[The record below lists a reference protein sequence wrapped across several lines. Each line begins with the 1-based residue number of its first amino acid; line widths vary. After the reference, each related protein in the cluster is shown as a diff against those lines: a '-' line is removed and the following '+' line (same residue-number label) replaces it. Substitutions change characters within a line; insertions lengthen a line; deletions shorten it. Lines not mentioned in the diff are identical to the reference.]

1 MFRRRPYLPF
11 ILPAFTIMGVLIA
24 VPVIVMITYAMTD
37 YEIGYPSFEFV
48 GAENFLRLFRSA
60 SFWHS
65 VTLTL
70 RYALIV
76 TALSLLIGFLM
87 AQLIDRHLR
96 WRPVA
101 IAALVVPIAMT
112 PSIAGQIWGLILNS
126 EYGVLN
132 FLLDAAINV
141 RQPWLA
147 SDWAF
152 ASVVGVSVWQ
162 SAPFAA
168 LIIFA
173 GLQSMPAEPF
183 EAARVDGAG
192 TLQTLWHI
200 TLPLLRMPLL
210 LALIFVSIDAL
221 RIFDIPFTLTQGG
234 PGDATE
240 LLGMYIY
247 RTGFGQTGWIGRAS
261 AASVMLMLL
270 TLAISLVL
278 ISVVRRS
285 MKGITK

>member
-87 AQLIDRHLR
+87 AQLIDRHIR
-96 WRPVA
+96 WRPIA

-192 TLQTLWHI
+192 SVQTLWHI

-278 ISVVRRS
+278 ISAVRRS

>member
-1 MFRRRPYLPF
+1 M
-11 ILPAFTIMGVLIA
+11 
-24 VPVIVMITYAMTD
+24 
-37 YEIGYPSFEFV
+37 
-48 GAENFLRLFRSA
+48 
-60 SFWHS
+60 
-65 VTLTL
+65 
-70 RYALIV
+70 
-76 TALSLLIGFLM
+76 
-87 AQLIDRHLR
+87 
-96 WRPVA
+96 
-101 IAALVVPIAMT
+101 
-112 PSIAGQIWGLILNS
+112 
-126 EYGVLN
+126 N
-132 FLLDAAINV
+132 FLLDASINV

-192 TLQTLWHI
+192 ALQTLRHI

-270 TLAISLVL
+270 TLAISLIL

-285 MKGITK
+285 TKGSAK